1 MTLSNDIHPDQ
12 EFLAFL
18 AEGKFKIQRSRSSG
32 AFFFYPRVLEP
43 GTGKTDLEWIEV
55 SGLGTVY
62 ATTVVRE
69 RPPKSNYNVAIIA
82 LDEGPH
88 MLSRVEGL
96 QPEEVTIGLRVKAE
110 IIPFDDKHAV
120 IFRAQEHPVAEKGGQ
135 Q

>member
-1 MTLSNDIHPDQ
+1 MALSNDIHPDQ

-43 GTGKTDLEWIEV
+43 GTGKTDLEWIEA
-55 SGLGTVY
+55 SGRGTVY

-69 RPPKSNYNVAIIA
+69 RPPKADYNVAIIA

-96 QPEEVTIGLRVKAE
+96 KPEDVSIGLRVKAE

-120 IFRAQEHPVAEKGGQ
+120 IFRALEPTVAEKGSQ
-135 Q
+135 R